1 MFLNNVFF
9 KRIRNNDNYIN
20 ILIILCTISFIF
32 LWDIKLN
39 LYKNFIISSRE
50 IFYVLFVYLL
60 LDYERINKKIYFN
73 YFIFFYFFLY
83 NFFIFDVSYNLLS
96 IRYNIIPLFFLFI
109 LFLICLA
116 YQKNIIQNLQTA
128 FLIFIYIFAVSFF
141 FSDIDYLS
149 FNEKNVFVEY

>member
-60 LDYERINKKIYFN
+60 LDYERINKKKYILTILFF
-73 YFIFFYFFLY
+73 FIFFFITFLSLMSVI
-83 NFFIFDVSYNLLS
+83 IF
-96 IRYNIIPLFFLFI
+96 
-109 LFLICLA
+109 
-116 YQKNIIQNLQTA
+116 
-128 FLIFIYIFAVSFF
+128 
-141 FSDIDYLS
+141 
-149 FNEKNVFVEY
+149 